1 MTPLLKI
8 AYEEG
13 LYSQGT
19 PDSWD
24 EQALQN
30 YGERIIAEICDL
42 IAANEYRLLP
52 NLMHRMSAYAEICL
66 IKTHFGVDD
75 AAGN

>member
-19 PDSWD
+19 PDGWD
-24 EQALQN
+24 EAALQR
-30 YGERIIAEICDL
+30 YGERIVRACAGVVADAVVCREPASTYVDK
-42 IAANEYRLLP
+42 
-52 NLMHRMSAYAEICL
+52 
-66 IKTHFGVDD
+66 IKKHFGVQD
-75 AAGN
+75 AD